1 MNEPKKSRLLIPV
14 VVLALGG
21 AGLGGYVF
29 GENNAEA
36 AIPSEALE
44 PAEGEVVEVGVL
56 TVTLPGPDAHYARVG
71 LAVVLK
77 EGATEDDVAGR
88 FPLVKDAAISILAGK
103 GPDEFRTPEGLERL
117 RTELS
122 HIAREI
128 YPDGEVVRVVLT
140 EAIVT

>member
-1 MNEPKKSRLLIPV
+1 MSEAKKSRLLIPV

-21 AGLGGYVF
+21 AGFGGYMF
-29 GENNAEA
+29 AGGASA
-36 AIPSEALE
+36 APPPTTQ

-71 LAVVLK
+71 LAVVLV
-77 EGATEDDVAGR
+77 EGVTEDAVAGR

-103 GPDEFRTPEGLERL
+103 TPDDFRTPAGLERL
-117 RTELS
+117 RRELS
-122 HIAREI
+122 GIAQEI
-128 YPDGEVVRVVLT
+128 YPDGEVLRVVLT